1 MKDEGQ
7 KTGKRERELYSSLA
21 AKVKRRKRI
30 FCFFNSIQGNSQEEL
45 LATSVLVSNPSHY
58 FSFFVFSTLLFS
70 SATHFLLIE
79 HLFFHFFLTFFF
91 LLPRSLL
98 NRSDT
103 NSLFFTLFF
112 SLQLFD
118 AASST

>member
-1 MKDEGQ
+1 MKDRRLENENGSF
-7 KTGKRERELYSSLA
+7 YSSLA

-45 LATSVLVSNPSHY
+45 LATSVLVSSLSHY
-58 FSFFVFSTLLFS
+58 FSFFCFSLFFYFLPQHSFLLMHFIFS
-70 SATHFLLIE
+70 SSPFS
-79 HLFFHFFLTFFF
+79 FF